1 MHYTGTIWR
10 PPYEANSLL
19 LEVTAGCT
27 HHRCKF
33 CTLYHD
39 LLFSFRMS
47 PMEDIEQDLAE
58 AQMLIHSPFSR
69 LERLMQGLPPTEVTR
84 VYLVGA
90 NPFALSFERL
100 VKISEMISF
109 YFPGC
114 KSIGCFSRITD
125 IGTKTD
131 EQLTELAKRGYNGIT
146 IGAETGDDRALE
158 FMEKGYSAQEII
170 KQSKR
175 LDQSGISYCFF
186 YLAGISGNGR
196 GKEGAVKTAEIF
208 NQTNPKLIGS
218 SMLTVYPESVLYQEI
233 LSGNWKE
240 ESESEKLEELI
251 VLIERLKIPV
261 YFAALGASNAV
272 PVEGALPKDSQK
284 MILQLK
290 AAIENVGEESLRAYR
305 KNLKH
310 L

>member
-39 LLFSFRMS
+39 LPFSFRMS
-47 PMEDIEQDLAE
+47 LMEDIEQDLAE

-69 LERLMQGLPPTEVTR
+69 LERLMQGLPPAEVTR

-125 IGTKTD
+125 IGTQTD

-158 FMEKGYSAQEII
+158 FMEKGGFGAGNYKT
-170 KQSKR
+170 KQTVGPIGNFVLLFLSGRHFGKR
-175 LDQSGISYCFF
+175 KRKRGSCKN
-186 YLAGISGNGR
+186 SGN
-196 GKEGAVKTAEIF
+196 F
-208 NQTNPKLIGS
+208 
-218 SMLTVYPESVLYQEI
+218 
-233 LSGNWKE
+233 
-240 ESESEKLEELI
+240 
-251 VLIERLKIPV
+251 
-261 YFAALGASNAV
+261 
-272 PVEGALPKDSQK
+272 
-284 MILQLK
+284 
-290 AAIENVGEESLRAYR
+290 
-305 KNLKH
+305 
-310 L
+310 